1 MDGREVTEGCQRAW
15 EEKGSRPG
23 RGGMCARQVG
33 WAQRGPPS
41 PSLAPQTQGPFSLD
55 WSLRQFGFGV
65 NGKKASWGHLCV
77 VMMGE
82 QGQL

>member
-1 MDGREVTEGCQRAW
+1 MCPAGRV
-15 EEKGSRPG
+15 GSAGSAVSIP
-23 RGGMCARQVG
+23 
-33 WAQRGPPS
+33 GPPD
-41 PSLAPQTQGPFSLD
+41 QGPFSLD

-82 QGQL
+82 QGQLRS